1 MLGVLVFFVAQHGPA
16 GAKAFPLT
24 VESIMR
30 GYALVGHAPRALRWA
45 PDGSQLTFTWAKADG
60 TADPGSKDYVVKR
73 DGTGLKPGNGSDWPT
88 PAAPPS
94 APQPKPAREVYLSA
108 GDIYLREAGAAPKRL
123 TTNAGLEDEPRLSKD
138 GATVA
143 YMKSGAL
150 YSIDVASGNTTLLAD
165 SKSLSGQPAT
175 AGSGSSTPS
184 ENALATEETE
194 LFHHFPTTS
203 SIPETAGA
211 RNRGRFQDGPSLSGL
226 NLDPSGNHAM
236 VTIFRAAPSSRSTEV
251 PAFVT
256 RSGYTEFIR
265 SYPKVGE
272 PEGSSRLL
280 LVDIKNGAKSE
291 IAPPRP
297 GRVGPLRWSPDGLH
311 GITWAQANDHKDAW
325 LFGFDAATDKVSILW
340 DEHDD
345 AWIGGPGR
353 GLLGWL
359 PDGSRFY
366 FESENSGYANLMEA
380 DPDGSSPKDLTPGSY
395 EVSRV
400 QLDKD
405 NARFIFVS
413 SEGSPFKRHI
423 DSISF
428 DGTAKT
434 KLADYSADEE
444 ATFSIAP
451 NGKDIAVVR
460 LTSNSPAELYI
471 GNVQVTSTP
480 TADWKSGPWIV
491 PPIVMVPARDGAS
504 VPARLYKPKR
514 WRRGGPAVIFVHGA
528 GYLQNV
534 YSGWSH
540 YFREYMF
547 NHLLMQRGYVV
558 LDIDYRGSAGYG
570 KAWRTAIYRHM
581 GGKDLDD
588 QVDGANWLVH
598 ALGVAKDR
606 IGIYG
611 GSYGG
616 FLTLMAMFTTPDV
629 FAAGAALRP
638 VSDWANY
645 NGGYTSDILNLPQND
660 VDAYRV
666 SSPIYHAEGL
676 KGALLI
682 CHGMVDTNVHFQD
695 TVRLVERLIELHK
708 TNWEVAPFPIEDHDF
723 QRPDSW
729 IDEYSRILA
738 LFEEPLARTGRGRG
752 NQDDHPRR
760 PDTLWMV
767 SLARRSPV
775 SRSATRA
782 PCEKARR

>member
-236 VTIFRAAPSSRSTEV
+236 VTIFWAAPSSRSTEV

-291 IAPPRP
+291 IAPPDLA
-297 GRVGPLRWSPDGLH
+297 GSVLFDGPP
-311 GITWAQANDHKDAW
+311 TVC
-325 LFGFDAATDKVSILW
+325 T
-340 DEHDD
+340 
-345 AWIGGPGR
+345 
-353 GLLGWL
+353 
-359 PDGSRFY
+359 GSR
-366 FESENSGYANLMEA
+366 G
-380 DPDGSSPKDLTPGSY
+380 PKPTTTRTPGCLVLTRQPTKY
-395 EVSRV
+395 R
-400 QLDKD
+400 
-405 NARFIFVS
+405 
-413 SEGSPFKRHI
+413 
-423 DSISF
+423 SF
-428 DGTAKT
+428 GTNT
-434 KLADYSADEE
+434 
-444 ATFSIAP
+444 T
-451 NGKDIAVVR
+451 
-460 LTSNSPAELYI
+460 T
-471 GNVQVTSTP
+471 
-480 TADWKSGPWIV
+480 
-491 PPIVMVPARDGAS
+491 
-504 VPARLYKPKR
+504 
-514 WRRGGPAVIFVHGA
+514 
-528 GYLQNV
+528 
-534 YSGWSH
+534 
-540 YFREYMF
+540 
-547 NHLLMQRGYVV
+547 
-558 LDIDYRGSAGYG
+558 RGSAAQDEDSWAGCLTG
-570 KAWRTAIYRHM
+570 RASISNPRTRDTRTLRRPTRTA
-581 GGKDLDD
+581 
-588 QVDGANWLVH
+588 QVP
-598 ALGVAKDR
+598 R
-606 IGIYG
+606 I
-611 GSYGG
+611 
-616 FLTLMAMFTTPDV
+616 
-629 FAAGAALRP
+629 
-638 VSDWANY
+638 
-645 NGGYTSDILNLPQND
+645 
-660 VDAYRV
+660 
-666 SSPIYHAEGL
+666 
-676 KGALLI
+676 
-682 CHGMVDTNVHFQD
+682 
-695 TVRLVERLIELHK
+695 
-708 TNWEVAPFPIEDHDF
+708 
-723 QRPDSW
+723 
-729 IDEYSRILA
+729 
-738 LFEEPLARTGRGRG
+738 
-752 NQDDHPRR
+752 
-760 PDTLWMV
+760 
-767 SLARRSPV
+767 
-775 SRSATRA
+775 
-782 PCEKARR
+782 

>member
-1 MLGVLVFFVAQHGPA
+1 MPVLAFALLLTAQAKPA
-16 GAKAFPLT
+16 PPAKFPLT

-30 GYALVGHAPRALRWA
+30 GYALVGHAPRGLRWS
-45 PDGSQLTFTWAKADG
+45 PDGTELTFSWAKADG
-60 TADPGSKDYVVKR
+60 SPDPAYKQYVVKR
-73 DGTGLKPGNGSDWPT
+73 DGTGLRIGDTSNWPAGPATT
-88 PAAPPS
+88 PE
-94 APQPKPAREVYLSA
+94 PKPQYEAYLSS
-108 GDIYLREAGAAPKRL
+108 GDIYLRDGTPQPKRL
-123 TTNAGLEDEPRLSKD
+123 TTNAAIEETPKVSKD
-138 GATVA
+138 GTHVA

-150 YSIDVASGNTTLLAD
+150 YSIEVDTDKTTLLAD
-165 SKSLSGQPAT
+165 APSLTSAPVAAT
-175 AGSGSSTPS
+175 AGSTPS
-184 ENALATEETE
+184 EKALTKEEND
-194 LFHHFPTTS
+194 LFKNFPDTS
-203 SIPETAGA
+203 RVSGSSGPAPG
-211 RNRGRFQDGPSLSGL
+211 RGRFQGGASSVGL
-226 NLDPSGNHAM
+226 NLDPSGSHA
-236 VTIFRAAPSSRSTEV
+236 VFTVFVSAQPGRGTDV
-251 PAFVT
+251 PAYVT
-256 RSGYTEFIR
+256 RSGYTEYIG

-272 PEGSSRLL
+272 PEPTSKVL
-280 LVDIKNGAKSE
+280 LVDIKTGTKIE
-291 IAPPRP
+291 VTTPRP
-297 GRVGPLRWSPDGLH
+297 GRVGGLRWSPDGMH
-311 GITWAQANDHKDAW
+311 AVTWAQALDHKDAW
-325 LFGFDAATDKVSILW
+325 IYGFDAATDKLSVLW
-340 DEHDD
+340 TEHDD

-359 PDGSRFY
+359 PDGYRFY
-366 FESENSGYANLMEA
+366 FESENTGYANLMSA
-380 DPDGSSPKDLTPGSY
+380 DPDGGNVKDLTPGSY

-400 QLDKD
+400 QVDKD
-405 NARFIFVS
+405 HSRFVFVS
-413 SEGSPFKRHI
+413 SEGSPFKRQI
-423 DSISF
+423 DAMTF
-428 DGTAKT
+428 DGTGKT
-434 KLADYSADEE
+434 KLADLSADED

-460 LTSNSPAELYI
+460 STPNAPSELY
-471 GNVQVTSTP
+471 VDDVRVTSTP
-480 TADWKSGPWIV
+480 TEEWRSGPWIS
-491 PPIVMVPARDGAS
+491 PPIVMIPARDGTP
-504 VPARLYKPKR
+504 VPARLYKPAH

-534 YSGWSH
+534 YDAWSH

-547 NHLLMQRGYVV
+547 NHLLMDRGYAV

-588 QVDGANWLVH
+588 QVDGAAWLIKN
-598 ALGVAKDR
+598 LGVAKDR

-645 NGGYTSDILNLPQND
+645 NGGYTSDILNLPQD
-660 VDAYRV
+660 DPDAYRI

-723 QRPDSW
+723 KQPDSW

-738 LFEEPLARTGRGRG
+738 LFDRTIGQKR
-752 NQDDHPRR
+752 PR
-760 PDTLWMV
+760 
-767 SLARRSPV
+767 
-775 SRSATRA
+775 
-782 PCEKARR
+782 